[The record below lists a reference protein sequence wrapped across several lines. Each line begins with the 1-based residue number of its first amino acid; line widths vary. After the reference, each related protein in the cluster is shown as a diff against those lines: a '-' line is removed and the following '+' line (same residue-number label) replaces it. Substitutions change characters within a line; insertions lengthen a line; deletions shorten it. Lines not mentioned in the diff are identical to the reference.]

1 MKQIH
6 VQRIERVQEEMAR
19 AGMEQLIV
27 SDPASL
33 WYLTGETLDPGERLT
48 VLIIDR
54 GGSLR
59 WVKNALFTLASEDIP
74 VLSFQDGEDGIRT
87 VAEDMMPGVIGVDGS
102 WPSRFLLALQAACPR
117 TYVNG
122 SGPSETVI

>member
-6 VQRIERVQEEMAR
+6 VQRIERVQEKMAR

-48 VLIIDR
+48 VLIIDCGAVS
-54 GGSLR
+54 GG
-59 WVKNALFTLASEDIP
+59 
-74 VLSFQDGEDGIRT
+74 
-87 VAEDMMPGVIGVDGS
+87 
-102 WPSRFLLALQAACPR
+102 
-117 TYVNG
+117 
-122 SGPSETVI
+122 